1 MQAAI
6 GYLRVSTQEQG
17 KSGLGLGAQRQAIE
31 AFACNEGMPVLAW
44 YQDIQTGGGADAL
57 QLRPGLA
64 AALKHARKTRF
75 ALIVSR
81 LDRLSRNV
89 HFISGLMEHKVH
101 FVVAALGRDCDN
113 FTLHIYASLAEQ
125 ERKMVSERIKA
136 ALAIAKAQGRMNS
149 RGRKR
154 SKVWYRRFMEMSKE
168 ARQKAAGERAE
179 LYRAHIEWALR
190 QPSWSGGAISFHEA
204 AKKLNAKGVPS
215 ITQRSWGGSQVQRMA
230 RRLRLV
236 HPQSFFISDD
246 ELHAGL
252 RKVLPKEPLCT
263 VDELVKNPYWAR
275 RLGRGRVHKALRKYR
290 SELVKNE
297 PEYERIGWQLD
308 RWTEMRLR
316 VMRLKRKE
324 PNLFAY
330 AIYDQ
335 LVPNP
340 GVTVH
345 WVRQIIH
352 EYCLGSCEVSRRTNR
367 YWNSRRW
374 RWEKAALR
382 LQQGMVER
390 KTRRLH

>member
-1 MQAAI
+1 MPAAI

-17 KSGLGLGAQRQAIE
+17 KSGLGLGGQRRAIE
-31 AFACNEGMPVLAW
+31 AFASNEEMPILAW

-57 QLRPGLA
+57 LLRPGLA
-64 AALKHARKTRF
+64 SALKHARKARC

-136 ALAIAKAQGRMNS
+136 ALAVAKLQGRMNS

-154 SKVWYRRFMEMSKE
+154 SKAWYRRFMEMSKE
-168 ARQKAAGERAE
+168 ARQKAAAERAE

-190 QPSWSGGAISFHEA
+190 QPSWHGGAISFHEA

-215 ITQRSWGGSQVQRMA
+215 ITERSWGGAQVQKMA
-230 RRLRLV
+230 RRLRLE
-236 HPQSFFISDD
+236 HPQSFFISAD
-246 ELHAGL
+246 ELHTG
-252 RKVLPKEPLCT
+252 VLKILSKAPLCT
-263 VDELVKNPYWAR
+263 VEELIKNPHWPR
-275 RLGRGRVHKALRKYR
+275 PLGRGRVRKALKVYR
-290 SELVKNE
+290 AELAKNE
-297 PEYERIGWQLD
+297 PEYKRIGWQLD

-316 VMRLKRKE
+316 VLRLKRKY

-330 AIYDQ
+330 AIYDL

-374 RWEKAALR
+374 RREKAA
-382 LQQGMVER
+382 
-390 KTRRLH
+390 RRLKLMMAENKNRRLY

>member
-1 MQAAI
+1 MQTAI

-17 KSGLGLGAQRQAIE
+17 KSGLGLGAQRRAIE
-31 AFACNEGMPVLAW
+31 TFASNEDTPIIAW

-57 QLRPGLA
+57 LLRPGLA
-64 AALKHARKTRF
+64 SALKHARKARC

-125 ERKMVSERIKA
+125 ERKMISERIKA
-136 ALAIAKAQGRMNS
+136 ALAVAKAQGRMNS

-154 SKVWYRRFMEMSKE
+154 SKAWYGRFMEMSIE
-168 ARQKAAGERAE
+168 ARQKAAHERAE

-190 QPSWSGGAISFHEA
+190 QPSWHGGAISFHEA
-204 AKKLNAKGVPS
+204 AKKLNLKGVPS
-215 ITQRSWGGSQVQRMA
+215 ITERSWSGAQVQRMA
-230 RRLRLV
+230 RRLKLD
-236 HPQSFFISDD
+236 HPQFFFIPDD
-246 ELHAGL
+246 ELHLGI
-252 RKVLPKEPLCT
+252 RKIASKSPLCT
-263 VDELVKNPYWAR
+263 VESIVKNPHWPR
-275 RLGRGRVHKALRKYR
+275 PLGRGRVHKALKKYR
-290 SELVKNE
+290 AELVKGE
-297 PEYERIGWQLD
+297 PEYKRIGWHLD

-316 VMRLKRKE
+316 VMRLKRNYPK
-324 PNLFAY
+324 LFAY

-352 EYCLGSCEVSRRTNR
+352 EYCLGSCEVSRRTNK

-374 RWEKAALR
+374 RREKAARR
-382 LQQGMVER
+382 LQSKVLR
-390 KTRRLH
+390 VVPKT

>member
-17 KSGLGLGAQRQAIE
+17 KSGLGLDAQRRAIE
-31 AFACNEGMPVLAW
+31 AFAGNEEMPILAW

-57 QLRPGLA
+57 LLRPGLA
-64 AALKHARKTRF
+64 SALKHARKSRC

-125 ERKMVSERIKA
+125 ERKMISERIKA
-136 ALAIAKAQGRMNS
+136 ALAVAKAQGRMKS

-154 SKVWYRRFMEMSKE
+154 SKAWYRRFLELSQE
-168 ARQKAAGERAE
+168 AKQKAAGERAE

-190 QPSWSGGAISFHEA
+190 QPSWHGAAISFHEA

-215 ITQRSWGGSQVQRMA
+215 ITERSWSGAQVQRMA
-230 RRLRLV
+230 RRLKLD
-236 HPQSFFISDD
+236 HPQSFFIADD
-246 ELHAGL
+246 ALYAG
-252 RKVLPKEPLCT
+252 VLKITSKSPLCT
-263 VDELVKNPYWAR
+263 VDELVKHPHWSR
-275 RLGRGRVHKALRKYR
+275 PLGRGRVHKALRKYR
-290 SELVKNE
+290 SELVKSE
-297 PEYERIGWQLD
+297 PEYKRIGWQLD
-308 RWTEMRLR
+308 RWTEARIR
-316 VMRLKRKE
+316 VIRIKRKQ

-335 LVPNP
+335 LIPNP

-374 RWEKAALR
+374 RLEKAARR
-382 LQQGMVER
+382 LQLKALRVVP
-390 KTRRLH
+390 KT